1 MAMDLTFIRQGY
13 KDKGLEKEDLNA
25 DPIIQFKSWFEDAKK
40 SEPIPTAMSLS
51 TVNNNGEPTLR
62 TVLLKLFDQRG
73 FVFFT
78 NYKSRKA
85 SHITD
90 NPNVAVLFN
99 WVALERQ
106 VTITGVAEKIKTKES
121 IKYFMSRP
129 RGSQLGAWVSDQSS
143 VLSSRKIL
151 ELELKE
157 MKRKF
162 SDGEI
167 PLPDFWGGYRIIP
180 KSFEF
185 WQGRP
190 NRLHDRFIY
199 SMQSNELWKIDRIA
213 P

>member
-1 MAMDLTFIRQGY
+1 MMDLTFIRQGY

-62 TVLLKLFDQRG
+62 TVLLKLFDKKG

-85 SHITD
+85 DHITD

-121 IKYFMSRP
+121 KKYFMSRP

-151 ELELKE
+151 ELKLEE
-157 MKRKF
+157 IKRKF

-180 KSFEF
+180 KTFEF

-199 SMQSNELWKIDRIA
+199 SRQYNELWKIDRIA

>member
-1 MAMDLTFIRQGY
+1 MDLTFIRQGY
-13 KDKGLEKEDLNA
+13 EDKGLDKEDLNA
-25 DPIIQFKSWFEDAKK
+25 DPIIQFESWFKEAKK

-51 TVNNNGEPTLR
+51 TVNNNGEPALR
-62 TVLLKLFDQRG
+62 TVLLKLFDKKG

-78 NYKSRKA
+78 NYKSKKA
-85 SHITD
+85 DHITD

-106 VTITGVAEKIKTKES
+106 VSITGIAEKIKTKES

-151 ELELKE
+151 ELKLEE
-157 MKRKF
+157 IKRKF

-180 KSFEF
+180 KTFEF

-199 SMQSNELWKIDRIA
+199 SKQSNELWEIDRIA

>member
-1 MAMDLTFIRQGY
+1 MDLTFIRQGY
-13 KDKGLEKEDLNA
+13 MDKGLNKEDLNA
-25 DPIIQFKSWFEDAKK
+25 DPFIQFESWFEKAKEK
-40 SEPIPTAMSLS
+40 EPIPTAMSLS
-51 TVNNNGEPTLR
+51 TVSNSGEPALR
-62 TVLLKLFDQRG
+62 TVLLKLFDKNG

-85 SHITD
+85 DHIAV
-90 NPNVAVLFN
+90 NHNVAALFN
-99 WVALERQ
+99 WIALERQ
-106 VTITGVAEKIKTKES
+106 VSINGVAEKIESKES

-151 ELELKE
+151 EMKLEE
-157 MKRKF
+157 MKLKF
-162 SDGEI
+162 SDREI

-180 KSFEF
+180 KTFEF

-190 NRLHDRFIY
+190 NRLHDRFKY
-199 SMQSNELWKIDRIA
+199 LKQGNDSWTIDRIA

>member
-1 MAMDLTFIRQGY
+1 MTFIRQGY
-13 KDKGLEKEDLNA
+13 EDKSLDKEDLNA
-25 DPIIQFKSWFEDAKK
+25 DPIIQFESWFEEAKK
-40 SEPIPTAMSLS
+40 LEPIPTAMSLS

-62 TVLLKLFDQRG
+62 TVLLKLFDKKG

-85 SHITD
+85 DHIEG
-90 NPNVAVLFN
+90 NRNVAALFN
-99 WVALERQ
+99 WIALERQ
-106 VTITGVAEKIKTKES
+106 VSINGVAEKIESKES

-151 ELELKE
+151 EMKLEE

-162 SDGEI
+162 SDREI
-167 PLPDFWGGYRIIP
+167 PLPDFWGGYRIKP
-180 KSFEF
+180 KTFEF

-190 NRLHDRFIY
+190 NRLHDRFKYLKQGNDSWI
-199 SMQSNELWKIDRIA
+199 IDRIA

>member
-1 MAMDLTFIRQGY
+1 MDLTFIRQGY
-13 KDKGLEKEDLNA
+13 EDNGLDKEDLNA
-25 DPIIQFKSWFEDAKK
+25 DPFLQFESWLEEAKEN
-40 SEPIPTAMSLS
+40 EPIPTAMSLS
-51 TVNNNGEPTLR
+51 TVSNNGEPALR
-62 TVLLKLFDQRG
+62 TVLLKLFDKNG

-85 SHITD
+85 DHIEE
-90 NPNVAVLFN
+90 NRNVAALFN
-99 WVALERQ
+99 WIALERQ
-106 VTITGVAEKIKTKES
+106 VSINGVAEKIESKES

-151 ELELKE
+151 EMKLEE

-162 SDGEI
+162 SDREI
-167 PLPDFWGGYRIIP
+167 PLPVFWGGYRIKP
-180 KSFEF
+180 KTFEF

-190 NRLHDRFIY
+190 NRLHDRFKYLKQGNDSWI
-199 SMQSNELWKIDRIA
+199 IDRIA

>member
-1 MAMDLTFIRQGY
+1 MTFIRQGY
-13 KDKGLEKEDLNA
+13 KNMGLDKEDLNA
-25 DPIIQFKSWFEDAKK
+25 DPIIQFESWFEEAKK
-40 SEPIPTAMSLS
+40 AEPIPTAMSLA
-51 TVNNNGEPTLR
+51 TVNNIGEPTLR
-62 TVLLKLFDQRG
+62 TVLLKLFDKKG
-73 FVFFT
+73 FIFFT

-85 SHITD
+85 DHITD

-106 VTITGVAEKIKTKES
+106 VSITGVAEKIKTKES
-121 IKYFMSRP
+121 IKYFISRP

-151 ELELKE
+151 EMKLEE
-157 MKRKF
+157 MKSKF

-167 PLPDFWGGYRIIP
+167 PLPDFWGGYRIVP
-180 KSFEF
+180 KTFEF

-190 NRLHDRFIY
+190 NRLHDRFLY
-199 SMQSNELWKIDRIA
+199 SKHSIESWKIDRIA

>member
-13 KDKGLEKEDLNA
+13 KDKGLNIEDLNA
-25 DPIIQFKSWFEDAKK
+25 NPIFQFESWFEDAKK

-62 TVLLKLFDQRG
+62 TVLLKLFDRKG

-85 SHITD
+85 DNITN

-106 VTITGVAEKIKTKES
+106 VRITGVAEKIKTKES

-151 ELELKE
+151 ELKLEE

-180 KSFEF
+180 KTYEF

-199 SMQSNELWKIDRIA
+199 TKQGNAPWRIDRIA

>member
-1 MAMDLTFIRQGY
+1 MDLTFIRQGY
-13 KDKGLEKEDLNA
+13 KNMGLDKEDLNT
-25 DPIIQFKSWFEDAKK
+25 DPVIQFESWFEEAKK
-40 SEPIPTAMSLS
+40 LEPIPTAMSLS

-62 TVLLKLFDQRG
+62 TVLLKLFDKKG

-85 SHITD
+85 DHITD

-99 WVALERQ
+99 WVAMERQ
-106 VTITGVAEKIKTKES
+106 VSISGVAEKIKTKES

-151 ELELKE
+151 ELKLEE
-157 MKRKF
+157 IKRKF

-180 KSFEF
+180 KTFEF

-199 SMQSNELWKIDRIA
+199 SKQSNELWKIDRIA

>member
-1 MAMDLTFIRQGY
+1 MDLTFIRQGY
-13 KDKGLEKEDLNA
+13 KNKGLDKKDLNA
-25 DPIIQFKSWFEDAKK
+25 DPIIQFESWFEEAKK
-40 SEPIPTAMSLS
+40 AEPIPTAMSLA
-51 TVNNNGEPTLR
+51 TVNNIGEPTLR
-62 TVLLKLFDQRG
+62 TVLLKLFDKKG

-85 SHITD
+85 DHITD

-106 VTITGVAEKIKTKES
+106 VSITGVAEKIKTKES
-121 IKYFMSRP
+121 IKYFISRP

-151 ELELKE
+151 ELKLEE

-162 SDGEI
+162 SDGKI
-167 PLPDFWGGYRIIP
+167 PIPDFWGGYRIIP
-180 KSFEF
+180 KTFEF

-190 NRLHDRFIY
+190 NRLHDLFLY
-199 SMQSNELWKIDRIA
+199 SKQSDESWQIDRIA

>member
-1 MAMDLTFIRQGY
+1 MDLTFIRQGY
-13 KDKGLEKEDLNA
+13 EDKGLDKEDLNA
-25 DPIIQFKSWFEDAKK
+25 DPFLQFEYWFEEAKEK
-40 SEPIPTAMSLS
+40 EPIPTAMSLS
-51 TVNNNGEPTLR
+51 TVSNNGEPALR
-62 TVLLKLFDQRG
+62 TVLLKLFDKNG

-85 SHITD
+85 DHIAV
-90 NPNVAVLFN
+90 NHNVAALFN
-99 WVALERQ
+99 WIALERQ
-106 VTITGVAEKIKTKES
+106 VSINGVAEKIKSKES

-151 ELELKE
+151 EMKLEE

-162 SDGEI
+162 SDREI
-167 PLPDFWGGYRIIP
+167 PLPDFWGGYRIKP
-180 KSFEF
+180 KTFEF

-190 NRLHDRFIY
+190 NRLHDRFKYLKQGNDSWI
-199 SMQSNELWKIDRIA
+199 IDRIA

>member
-1 MAMDLTFIRQGY
+1 MDLTFIRQGY
-13 KDKGLEKEDLNA
+13 KNKGLDLEDLNT
-25 DPIIQFKSWFEDAKK
+25 DPFIQFESWFEKAKEK
-40 SEPIPTAMSLS
+40 EPIPTAMSLS
-51 TVNNNGEPTLR
+51 TVSNNGEPALR
-62 TVLLKLFDQRG
+62 TVLLKLFDKNG

-85 SHITD
+85 DHIAE

-99 WVALERQ
+99 WVAMERQ
-106 VTITGVAEKIKTKES
+106 VGINGVADKIKTYES

-143 VLSSRKIL
+143 VLSSREIL
-151 ELELKE
+151 ESKLEE
-157 MKRKF
+157 MERKF
-162 SDGEI
+162 SNGEI

-180 KSFEF
+180 KTFEF

-199 SMQSNELWKIDRIA
+199 SKLSNGIWEIDRLA

>member
-1 MAMDLTFIRQGY
+1 MDLTFIRQGY
-13 KDKGLEKEDLNA
+13 KNKGLDKEDLNA
-25 DPIIQFKSWFEDAKK
+25 DPIIQFEFWFEEAKK
-40 SEPIPTAMSLS
+40 AEPIPTAMSLA
-51 TVNNNGEPTLR
+51 TVNNNGEPILR
-62 TVLLKLFDQRG
+62 TVLLKLFDKKG

-85 SHITD
+85 DNITV

-106 VTITGVAEKIKTKES
+106 VSITGVAEKIKTKES
-121 IKYFMSRP
+121 IKYFRSRP

-151 ELELKE
+151 ELKLEE

-180 KSFEF
+180 KTFEF
-185 WQGRP
+185 WHGRP

-199 SMQSNELWKIDRIA
+199 SKLSNEIWEIDRIA

>member
-1 MAMDLTFIRQGY
+1 MDLTFIRQGY
-13 KDKGLEKEDLNA
+13 EDKGLDKEDLNA
-25 DPIIQFKSWFEDAKK
+25 DPIIQFESWFEEAKK
-40 SEPIPTAMSLS
+40 SEPIPTAMGLS

-62 TVLLKLFDQRG
+62 TVLLKLFDKKG

-85 SHITD
+85 DHITD
-90 NPNVAVLFN
+90 NPNVAVIFN

-106 VTITGVAEKIKTKES
+106 VSITGFAEKIKTKES
-121 IKYFMSRP
+121 IKYFISRP

-143 VLSSRKIL
+143 VLSSGKIL
-151 ELELKE
+151 EMKLEE
-157 MKRKF
+157 MKSKF
-162 SDGEI
+162 SDGKI

-180 KSFEF
+180 KTFEF

-190 NRLHDRFIY
+190 NRLHDLFLY
-199 SMQSNELWKIDRIA
+199 SKQSDESWQIDRIA

>member
-1 MAMDLTFIRQGY
+1 MDLTFIRQGY
-13 KDKGLEKEDLNA
+13 KDKGLDKEDLNA
-25 DPIIQFKSWFEDAKK
+25 DPIIQFESWFEEAKK

-62 TVLLKLFDQRG
+62 TVLLKLFDKKG

-85 SHITD
+85 DHITD

-106 VTITGVAEKIKTKES
+106 VSITGVAEKIKTKES
-121 IKYFMSRP
+121 TKYFMSRP

-151 ELELKE
+151 ELKLEE

-180 KSFEF
+180 KTFEF

-199 SMQSNELWKIDRIA
+199 SKMSNEIWEINRIA

>member
-1 MAMDLTFIRQGY
+1 MDLTFIRQGY
-13 KDKGLEKEDLNA
+13 KDKGLDKEDLNT
-25 DPIIQFKSWFEDAKK
+25 DPVIQFESWFEEAKK
-40 SEPIPTAMSLS
+40 LEPIPTAMSLS

-62 TVLLKLFDQRG
+62 IVLLKLFDKKG
-73 FVFFT
+73 FIFFT

-85 SHITD
+85 DHITD

-99 WVALERQ
+99 WVAMERQ
-106 VTITGVAEKIKTKES
+106 VSISGFAEKIKTKES

-151 ELELKE
+151 ELKLEE
-157 MKRKF
+157 IKRKF

-167 PLPDFWGGYRIIP
+167 PLPDFWGGYRIKP
-180 KSFEF
+180 RTFEF

-190 NRLHDRFIY
+190 NRLHDRFKY
-199 SMQSNELWKIDRIA
+199 SKQSNELWKIDRIA

>member
-1 MAMDLTFIRQGY
+1 MDLTFIRQGY
-13 KDKGLEKEDLNA
+13 EDKGLDKEDLNA
-25 DPIIQFKSWFEDAKK
+25 DPIIQFESWFKEAKK

-62 TVLLKLFDQRG
+62 TVLLKLFDKKG

-85 SHITD
+85 DHITD

-106 VTITGVAEKIKTKES
+106 VSITGVAEKIKTKES

-151 ELELKE
+151 ELKLEE

-162 SDGEI
+162 SDCEI

-180 KSFEF
+180 KTFEF

-199 SMQSNELWKIDRIA
+199 SKLSNELWKIDRIA

>member
-62 TVLLKLFDQRG
+62 TVLLKLFDNKG

-85 SHITD
+85 DHIKD
-90 NPNVAVLFN
+90 NPNVAELFN

-106 VTITGVAEKIKTKES
+106 VSITGVAEKIKTKES
-121 IKYFMSRP
+121 KKYFMSRP